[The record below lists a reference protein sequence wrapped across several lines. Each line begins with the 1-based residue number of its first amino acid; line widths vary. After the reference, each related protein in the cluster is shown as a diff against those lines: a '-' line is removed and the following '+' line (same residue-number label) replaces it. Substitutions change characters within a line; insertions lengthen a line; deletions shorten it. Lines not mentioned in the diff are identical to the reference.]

1 MVSCDRMTF
10 RSYLVFMAILT
21 LIDWGAWL
29 YILETVNPNET
40 TIVGVLIF
48 FVTLFLGLVGV
59 VSIIESIVRVLL
71 LKREVVIRE
80 VAIAFRHGVLLSLVA
95 VGSILLLKQQLF
107 QWWTLLILIV
117 IASIFEYLSLV
128 IQVRRR

>member
-1 MVSCDRMTF
+1 MTF